1 MASFCGEH
9 LESMV
14 LQDPSGIAQHD
25 LKLGELWNKELKP
38 AMSHFLGLDDM
49 PDNTMQNVVRH
60 VTDNPLLSLREV
72 VGLRNPD
79 MRPHLEAA
87 KRKGIKVGLLVLGR
101 SAIFN
106 ADTNKRVAESEGM
119 FHLVAEVP
127 DAYHRSEPE
136 ARPDRRGPEPDVRR
150 TAATR
155 QRRLTVQV
163 SAGITRR

>member
-1 MASFCGEH
+1 MTLSTMASFCGEH

-25 LKLGELWNKELKP
+25 LKLGELWNKELAGDVALP
-38 AMSHFLGLDDM
+38 GLDDM
-49 PDNTMQNVVRH
+49 PDNSMQNVVRH

-101 SAIFN
+101 
-106 ADTNKRVAESEGM
+106 
-119 FHLVAEVP
+119 P
-127 DAYHRSEPE
+127 RSSTRTPT
-136 ARPDRRGPEPDVRR
+136 RGSPSPRGCSTSSRRSPTPTTSIR
-150 TAATR
+150 T
-155 QRRLTVQV
+155 
-163 SAGITRR
+163 